1 MITLLL
7 VLCFFILA
15 NIWYAVTGTC
25 WTIKRTLAER
35 IECFGFSEAL
45 IEMTKCDS
53 DWESLGEYVDRLCR
67 KRDFLDD
74 IIKDIA
80 WRV

>member
-7 VLCFFILA
+7 MFCFFILA

-45 IEMTKCDS
+45 IEMAFFYI
-53 DWESLGEYVDRLCR
+53 LVLC
-67 KRDFLDD
+67 K
-74 IIKDIA
+74 
-80 WRV
+80 

>member
-1 MITLLL
+1 MRENDYIVTCAL
-7 VLCFFILA
+7 FFILA

-45 IEMTKCDS
+45 IEMAFLLY
-53 DWESLGEYVDRLCR
+53 LG
-67 KRDFLDD
+67 FM
-74 IIKDIA
+74 
-80 WRV
+80 

>member
-1 MITLLL
+1 MITFLLMF
-7 VLCFFILA
+7 CFFILA

-45 IEMTKCDS
+45 IEMAFLLY
-53 DWESLGEYVDRLCR
+53 LG
-67 KRDFLDD
+67 FM
-74 IIKDIA
+74 
-80 WRV
+80 